1 MLVAVACA
9 IGVCGS
15 QKCIVIITI
24 NIVMSSSALSA
35 NYDHRF
41 LVVAFSSKS
50 LDPAFLQFRRP
61 RWSTLWC
68 SSIPPCLSSSAPSF
82 RQHHLCHVPSF
93 VPVFVFVVPS
103 SFSRCCPPLMLLF
116 NDLPRPIV
124 HHQHRQHHQHE
135 LLAESTR
142 CIVLGRTRYAIVLG
156 ESFRTW
162 FPPTCTEPR
171 PRQVSAISGPRAP
184 WITPPLLYPL
194 PGVDPT

>member
-9 IGVCGS
+9 IGVCRS
-15 QKCIVIITI
+15 QKCVVIITI

-82 RQHHLCHVPSF
+82 RPHPLCHVPSF
-93 VPVFVFVVPS
+93 VPASSS
-103 SFSRCCPPLMLLF
+103 SFHLLF
-116 NDLPRPIV
+116 PDVVHRSCFFSMICLDL
-124 HHQHRQHHQHE
+124 
-135 LLAESTR
+135 L
-142 CIVLGRTRYAIVLG
+142 CIINIANTINMSCWLKVPVASY
-156 ESFRTW
+156 
-162 FPPTCTEPR
+162 
-171 PRQVSAISGPRAP
+171 
-184 WITPPLLYPL
+184 
-194 PGVDPT
+194 